1 MQNRLVRL
9 LLAGLAGAVVIFGF
23 KALSGGGAKSIL
35 KPVGEKIEDIG
46 ESILGAAVKVLP
58 NPPVFEDVKDET
70 SDGKVLNADDK
81 EDTEPIEEPV
91 KNIEKQTEII
101 MLEENYT
108 SPAKWR
114 SIIEQIKN
122 LPKDQV
128 DAIKKQIYKE
138 MCEVLEGE
146 E

>member
-9 LLAGLAGAVVIFGF
+9 LLIGLAGAIVIFGF
-23 KALSGGGAKSIL
+23 KALSGAGSAKSIL
-35 KPVGEKIEDIG
+35 KPIGEKIENIG
-46 ESILGAAVKVLP
+46 ENILGTAVKILP
-58 NPPVFEDVKDET
+58 SPPVFEDVKDET
-70 SDGKVLNADDK
+70 SDGEVLNADDK

-101 MLEENYT
+101 
-108 SPAKWR
+108 
-114 SIIEQIKN
+114 IEQIKN

-128 DAIKKQIYKE
+128 EAIKKQIYKE

>member
-35 KPVGEKIEDIG
+35 KPVGEKIENIG
-46 ESILGAAVKVLP
+46 ENILGTAVKILP

-70 SDGKVLNADDK
+70 ADGKVLNADDK

-91 KNIEKQTEII
+91 KNIEKQTEV
-101 MLEENYT
+101 
-108 SPAKWR
+108 
-114 SIIEQIKN
+114 IIEQIKN

>member
-91 KNIEKQTEII
+91 KNIEKQTEV
-101 MLEENYT
+101 
-108 SPAKWR
+108 
-114 SIIEQIKN
+114 IIEQIKN